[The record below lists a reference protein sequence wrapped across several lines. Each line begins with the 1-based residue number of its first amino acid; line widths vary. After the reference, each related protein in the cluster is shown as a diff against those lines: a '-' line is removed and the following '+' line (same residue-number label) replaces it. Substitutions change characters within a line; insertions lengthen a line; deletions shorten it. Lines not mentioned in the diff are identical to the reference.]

1 MYRSLGRSG
10 LNPPPIPTSL
20 WQTILALLYHGCDL
34 PYGRLKAKDAS
45 DIQAA
50 LKKSYLAL
58 HDCYPPLVER

>member
-1 MYRSLGRSG
+1 
-10 LNPPPIPTSL
+10 
-20 WQTILALLYHGCDL
+20 LALLYHGCDL